1 MHILYK
7 VASLLLGACLSLVLS
22 LGANAQ
28 SETKSSWTPDKPITI
43 IVPSNP
49 GGGWDQTARF
59 VQQTIIQNEMLPVS
73 IEVINRGGGGG
84 TIALAELVETYTG
97 DPHKLMVTGFGMVG
111 SSLMHESDYS
121 LNDITPLARL
131 TGDYQVLSL
140 IHISEPTRPY

>member
-73 IEVINRGGGGG
+73 IEVIN
-84 TIALAELVETYTG
+84 
-97 DPHKLMVTGFGMVG
+97 
-111 SSLMHESDYS
+111 
-121 LNDITPLARL
+121 
-131 TGDYQVLSL
+131 LSL
-140 IHISEPTRPY
+140 IHI